1 MVEYLWGVETVGEN
15 SKGVLA
21 NGAGVKQLDFF
32 IDKNLVAAQNSIGDA

>member
-21 NGAGVKQLDFF
+21 NGAGVKQFDFF
-32 IDKNLVAAQNSIGDA
+32 IDKNLVASQNSIGDA